1 MTNVTVIDTIMG
13 AGKTSYIIEYM
24 NRAYIDGLFNS
35 SDRRFIYVTPLLDE
49 VERVKQACPDL
60 RFKDPKPIHGRKYY
74 GLQKLIEGRENIA
87 TTHEL
92 FKLLTQETR
101 EALLAA
107 NYTLVIDEVLTCCDL
122 FDGLTKCDQN
132 DLFTTGKVFIDA
144 QTRRLRWNHE
154 KHGSY
159 VGKFSPV
166 KHLCDNGNLAVYAD
180 DPKNKRVLIWQF
192 PTEFLE
198 CFNEVY
204 VLTYLFQG
212 SPMRSYLEAEG
223 VSLTLKA
230 VSGDREHGYQ
240 LVAWGD
246 CNEQQI
252 KVNIR
257 DLVKIYEGKGNDIGT
272 PKGRQQPLSSSWF
285 KRADA
290 TTLKRLRGNTVTF
303 FKNHAKTPSGFN
315 SWTTFKDHRPKLKG
329 AGYSGSGCWIP
340 LNTKATNVFAHKKS
354 MAYLANR
361 FSLPVLRNYFA
372 GRGIDMDDDIYAI
385 SEMVQVLWRTAIR
398 NGEPVSVYIPSE
410 RMRNLFKLWLEAD
423 SSSQL
428 IEALYPEPKRLA
440 A

>member
-1 MTNVTVIDTIMG
+1 MTNVTVIDAIMG

-24 NRAYIDGLFNS
+24 NRTHIEGMFHAP
-35 SDRRFIYVTPLLDE
+35 DRRFIYVTPLLDE
-49 VERVKQACPDL
+49 VERVKESCPDL

-74 GLQKLIEGRENIA
+74 GLQTLIAGRENIA

-101 EALLAA
+101 DALLAA

-122 FDGLTKCDQN
+122 FDGLTKYDQD
-132 DLFTTGKVFIDA
+132 DLFDTGKVFIDA
-144 QTRRLRWNHE
+144 QTGRLRWNH
-154 KHGSY
+154 KNHGSY
-159 VGKFSPV
+159 IGKFSHV

-180 DPKNKRVLIWQF
+180 GPKSKRVLIWQF

-198 CFNEVY
+198 CFNEIY
-204 VLTYLFQG
+204 ILTYLFQG

-230 VSGDREHGYQ
+230 VSGDRKDGYH
-240 LVAWGD
+240 LTARDD
-246 CNEQQI
+246 CNEKQI
-252 KVNIR
+252 KANIR
-257 DLVKIYEGKGNDIGT
+257 KLVTIYEGKGNDIGT
-272 PKGRQQPLSSSWF
+272 PKGREQPLSSSWF

-290 TTLKRLRGNTVTF
+290 ATLKKLRGNTVTF
-303 FKNHAKTPSGFN
+303 FKNHAKTPAGSN

-329 AGYSGSGCWIP
+329 AGYSGKGCWIP
-340 LNTKATNVFAHKKS
+340 LNTKATNVFAHKRS

-361 FSLPVLRNYFA
+361 FSLPILRNFFA

-398 NGEPVSVYIPSE
+398 NGEPVTVYIPSE
-410 RMRNLFKLWLEAD
+410 RMRDLFKLWLEVD

-428 IEALYPEPKRLA
+428 IEALSPEPKRLVA
-440 A
+440 